1 MDEVERSGPRLRILI
16 NTKVRLKRHTRFS
29 PAKPFNR
36 VCMYIL
42 DGILVVSSS
51 PRSQAAIEF
60 FCMYFTDNLDIIQ
73 IPSLY
78 LFDSLVSKWL
88 YYLRLAHFSSTQRV
102 VGPTHRSQLNPTKPS
117 YHTTSPCHG
126 HSRIPGDAKTCTS
139 IQIAAWNTISCS
151 ISLTCAQ
158 IPIQLHCIED
168 TRMTA
173 KI

>member
-16 NTKVRLKRHTRFS
+16 NTKVRLKLKRHTRFS

-51 PRSQAAIEF
+51 PGSQAAIEF

-78 LFDSLVSKWL
+78 LFDSLVSK
-88 YYLRLAHFSSTQRV
+88 
-102 VGPTHRSQLNPTKPS
+102 
-117 YHTTSPCHG
+117 
-126 HSRIPGDAKTCTS
+126 
-139 IQIAAWNTISCS
+139 
-151 ISLTCAQ
+151 
-158 IPIQLHCIED
+158 
-168 TRMTA
+168 
-173 KI
+173 